1 MQAQKRSMSVV
12 RALLSSLGIA
22 TWGLSEGEM
31 RRTAKSSTSQK
42 SIYRKRNGLSVSA
55 ATSKRSATKRRNIRA
70 RSAK

>member
-12 RALLSSLGIA
+12 HALLSALCIE
-22 TWGLSEGEM
+22 TWALSESEM
-31 RRTAKSSTSQK
+31 RRTVKSSTSSK

-55 ATSKRSATKRRNIRA
+55 AASKRTATKRRNIRA